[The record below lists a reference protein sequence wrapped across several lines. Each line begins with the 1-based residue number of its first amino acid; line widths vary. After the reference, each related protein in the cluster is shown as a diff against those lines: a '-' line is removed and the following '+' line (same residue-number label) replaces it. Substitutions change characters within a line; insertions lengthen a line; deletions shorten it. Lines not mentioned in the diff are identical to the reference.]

1 MVWIILWENAFVK
14 QRTSAIIASIVKR
27 LFFLNTSLALSL
39 AGVLFLAWFSPI
51 RAVPA
56 NVAPRVWA
64 DLAATDDGEAEFI
77 VVLTEQADLS
87 RAAGLPNREARL
99 RYVYDTL
106 RETARRSQAPLR
118 AELDAAGVDYRAFHI
133 VNALALKGDRALVT
147 RLATRS
153 DVARIA
159 ANPRVLQAL
168 PSPALPTEGLDGAP
182 ASIEWNVARINA
194 DDVWALGYTGQGIV
208 VAGQDTG
215 YDWDHPAIKSQYRGW
230 DGFSADHDYNW
241 HDAIHSGGGVCGAD
255 SPEPC
260 DDHGH
265 GTHTIGTIV
274 GDDAAFGGS
283 NQIGVAPGA
292 RWIGCRNMDQ
302 GYGTPTTYMECFEF
316 FLAPYPVGGDPSEG
330 DPTKAPHVINNSW
343 VCPPSEGCD
352 WDTLQAT
359 VENVRAAGIAVI
371 VSAGNAGSSCS
382 TVIYPPAIYDA
393 AFSVGATNSSDTIAS
408 FSSRGPVTADGSNRL
423 KPDVSAPGVS
433 IRSSQRGGGYVSMQG
448 TSMAAPHVAGTV
460 ALLWSAAPHLVG
472 DVDATEWIIARTARP
487 RIDTSCGGGPG
498 GLPNNVYGWG
508 IVDALAA
515 VEEVQVNKEAV
526 FPPLEVPARTLVYT
540 LTFTNFYSSSL
551 TQVVLTDAIPTSTTF
566 AWAGGDYVYADG
578 VVTWTAASL
587 ASHEALTAT
596 LAVMVAH
603 LARGALVVNE
613 AYGVRADEL
622 SAPIVGAPVEAA
634 VPWRYTFPVVFRN
647 WTPGPS
653 GDG

>member
-1 MVWIILWENAFVK
+1 LSS
-14 QRTSAIIASIVKR
+14 RTFSTSR
-27 LFFLNTSLALSL
+27 RFLLSVGLATGL
-39 AGVLFLAWFSPI
+39 AGLLFLAWSNPT

-64 DLAATDDGEAEFI
+64 DLEDADGSEAEFI
-77 VVLTEQADLS
+77 VVLTEQADLR
-87 RAAGLPNREARL
+87 RAASLPNREARL

-118 AELDAAGVDYRAFHI
+118 AELDAGGVDYRSFYI
-133 VNALALKGDRALVT
+133 VNALALRGDRALVT
-147 RLATRS
+147 RLAARS

-168 PSPALPTEGLDGAP
+168 PSPSLPTGGLDGAP
-182 ASIEWNVARINA
+182 ASVEWNVARVNA

-215 YDWDHPAIKSQYRGW
+215 YDWDHQAIKSQYRGW
-230 DGFSADHDYNW
+230 DGLSADHDYNW

-265 GTHTIGTIV
+265 GTHTMGTIV
-274 GDDAAFGGS
+274 GDDAAFGGG

-302 GYGTPTTYMECFEF
+302 GYGTPATYMECFEF
-316 FLAPYPVGGDPSEG
+316 FLAPYPVGGNPLTDG
-330 DPTKAPHVINNSW
+330 DPTKAPHVVNNSW

-359 VENVRAAGIAVI
+359 IESVRAAGIVVVA
-371 VSAGNAGSSCS
+371 SAGNEGSSCS
-382 TVIYPPAIYDA
+382 TVMYPPAIYDA
-393 AFSVGATNSSDTIAS
+393 AFSVGATSSSDTIAS
-408 FSSRGPVTADGSNRL
+408 FSSRGPVTVDGSNRL

-433 IRSSQRGGGYVSMQG
+433 IRSSQRGGGYTSMQG

-472 DVDATEWIIARTARP
+472 DVDATEWVIARTARP
-487 RIDTSCGGGPG
+487 RIDTSCGGEPG

-515 VEEVQVNKEAV
+515 VEASQIGKVAV
-526 FPPLEVPARTLVYT
+526 FPPLEIPARTLVYT

-551 TQVVLTDAIPTSTTF
+551 TQVVLTDAIPTSTTL

-587 ASHEALTAT
+587 ASHETLTAK
-596 LAVMVAH
+596 LAVTVAH
-603 LARGALVVNE
+603 LARGTLVINE

-622 SAPIVGAPVEAA
+622 PAPIVGASVEAV
-634 VPWRYTFPVVFRN
+634 VPWRYILPVVLRN

-653 GDG
+653 GDD